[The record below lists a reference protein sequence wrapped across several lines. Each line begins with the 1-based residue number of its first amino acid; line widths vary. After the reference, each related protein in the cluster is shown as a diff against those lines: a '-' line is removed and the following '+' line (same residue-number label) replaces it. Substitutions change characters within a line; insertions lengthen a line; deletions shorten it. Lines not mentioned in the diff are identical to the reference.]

1 MAREIAVIAVAVV
14 VGIHWNCDWGWF
26 IVAIVA
32 VFIINL
38 IKDKEYEQKDSE
50 DQR

>member
-1 MAREIAVIAVAVV
+1 MKFAGVIAVAVLT
-14 VGIHWNCDWGWF
+14 GLAWHSDFGWF
-26 IVAIVA
+26 IVAIAA

-38 IKDKEYEQKDSE
+38 IKDKEYEQKDSK